1 MTDPATTVPALGV
14 RERIIDAAVQL
25 LHERG
30 INALT
35 QANVSAQA
43 GVRQSHLTYYFPT
56 RTALLQQAVISGVV
70 SVLKAMEGEPGR
82 PTKSPEQLL
91 QILEEQLLDRRI
103 PRMMAALVV
112 ASEEDPSLKPWLE
125 QFHADMRGHMKQV
138 LNELKLIP
146 SQRAIEIFQATV
158 VGALQLDLAV
168 SNAASR
174 ERTRAIMRAAFK
186 ELVSPTAG
194 LAWQKRMK

>member
-1 MTDPATTVPALGV
+1 MIDPATTVPALGV

-70 SVLKAMEGEPGR
+70 SVLKAMEGGPGR

-91 QILEEQLLDRRI
+91 QILEEQLLDRRM

-138 LNELKLIP
+138 LNELKLTP
-146 SQRAIEIFQATV
+146 SQRAIEIFQATL

-186 ELVSPTAG
+186 ELVSPAAG

>member
-1 MTDPATTVPALGV
+1 MIDPATTVPALGV

-70 SVLKAMEGEPGR
+70 SVLKAMEGGPGR
-82 PTKSPEQLL
+82 HTKSREQLL

-138 LNELKLIP
+138 LNELKLTP
-146 SQRAIEIFQATV
+146 SQRAIEIFQATL

-174 ERTRAIMRAAFK
+174 ERTRAIMRTAFK
-186 ELVSPTAG
+186 ELVSPAAG